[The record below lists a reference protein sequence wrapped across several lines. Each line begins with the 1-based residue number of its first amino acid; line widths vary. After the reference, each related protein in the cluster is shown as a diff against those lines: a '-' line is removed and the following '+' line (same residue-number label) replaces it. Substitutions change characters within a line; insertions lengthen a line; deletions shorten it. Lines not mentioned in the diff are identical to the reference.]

1 MSIMGWMLPVINLIW
16 LLLIIIG
23 ILVAAVKGQ
32 PEIITDTVIQAANL
46 GVRYSF
52 DLIGLMTFWLGI
64 MRLGEA
70 AGLVDILAKI
80 IRPFTSILFPSVPA
94 NHPAMG
100 AILLNISANVLG
112 LGNAATPFG
121 LKAMQELQLLNKN
134 SNEAS
139 DAMITFLA
147 INTSCIVIVPATI
160 IGVRVAAGSV
170 NPTEIVGTTLFA
182 TLIGMTIALTADKI
196 FRIFTRKG

>member
-1 MSIMGWMLPVINLIW
+1 MLSVINFIW

-23 ILVAAVKGQ
+23 IIVAAIKGQ
-32 PEIITDTVIQAANL
+32 PEMITDTVIQAANL

-80 IRPFTSILFPSVPA
+80 IRPFTKVLFPSVPA

-121 LKAMQELQLLNKN
+121 LKAMQELQSLNKN

-139 DAMITFLA
+139 DAMVTFLA

-160 IGVRVAAGSV
+160 IGVRVAAGSI
-170 NPTEIVGTTLFA
+170 NATEIVGTTLFA
-182 TLIGMTIALTADKI
+182 TLIGMTIALTADKV
-196 FRIFTRKG
+196 FRLFTRKG

>member
-1 MSIMGWMLPVINLIW
+1 MINFIW
-16 LLLIIIG
+16 LLLIVVG
-23 ILVAAVKGQ
+23 IVVAALKGQ
-32 PEIITDTVIQAANL
+32 PEIITDTVLHSANL
-46 GVRYSF
+46 GVKYSF

-64 MRLGEA
+64 MRLGEK
-70 AGLVDILAKI
+70 AGLVDILART
-80 IRPFTSILFPSVPA
+80 IRPFTKLLFPSVPA

-121 LKAMQELQLLNKN
+121 LKAMQELQVLNN
-134 SNEAS
+134 HRDEAS

-160 IGVRVAAGSV
+160 IGVRLAAGSL

-182 TLIGMTIALTADKI
+182 TIIGMSLALTADKV
-196 FRIFTRKG
+196 FRLFTRKG

>member
-1 MSIMGWMLPVINLIW
+1 MINLIW
-16 LLLIIIG
+16 LALIVIG
-23 ILVAAVKGQ
+23 ILVAAINGQ
-32 PEIITDTVIQAANL
+32 PEIITDTVLQAANL
-46 GVRYSF
+46 AVKYSF

-80 IRPFTSILFPSVPA
+80 IRPFTRFLFPSVPE

-100 AILLNISANVLG
+100 AILLNISANILG

-121 LKAMQELQLLNKN
+121 LKAMQELQTLNKN
-134 SNEAS
+134 SDTAS

-160 IGVRVAAGSV
+160 IGVRVAAGSL

-182 TLIGMTIALTADKI
+182 TLIGMIIALTADNL
-196 FRIFTRKG
+196 FRLFTRKG

>member
-1 MSIMGWMLPVINLIW
+1 MINIIW
-16 LLLIIIG
+16 LLLIVIG
-23 ILVAAVKGQ
+23 IIVAAGNGQ
-32 PEIITDTVIQAANL
+32 PEIITDTVLHSANL

-64 MRLGEA
+64 MRLAEK
-70 AGLVDILAKI
+70 AGLVDILARI
-80 IRPFTSILFPSVPA
+80 IRPVTKYLFPSVPG

-121 LKAMQELQLLNKN
+121 LKAMQELQTLNKN
-134 SNEAS
+134 SDEAS

-147 INTSCIVIVPATI
+147 INTSCIVVVPATI
-160 IGVRVAAGSV
+160 IGVRVAAGSI

-182 TLIGMTIALTADKI
+182 TCIGMSIALTADRI
-196 FRIFTRKG
+196 FRLFARKG

>member
-1 MSIMGWMLPVINLIW
+1 MLPVINLIW

-23 ILVAAVKGQ
+23 ILVAAIKGQ
-32 PEIITDTVIQAANL
+32 PEIITDTVIQSANL

-80 IRPFTSILFPSVPA
+80 IRPFTRVLFPSVPA

-160 IGVRVAAGSV
+160 IGVRVAAGSI

-182 TLIGMTIALTADKI
+182 TLIGMTIALTADKV
-196 FRIFTRKG
+196 FRLFTRKG

>member
-1 MSIMGWMLPVINLIW
+1 MINIIW
-16 LLLIIIG
+16 LLLIVVG
-23 ILVAAVKGQ
+23 ILVAAANGQ
-32 PEIITDTVIQAANL
+32 PEIITDTVLQAANL
-46 GVRYSF
+46 GVKYSF

-70 AGLVDILAKI
+70 AGLVDLLARM
-80 IRPFTSILFPSVPA
+80 IRPFTRLLFPSVPSD
-94 NHPAMG
+94 HPAMG
-100 AILLNISANVLG
+100 AILLNVSANILG

-121 LKAMQELQLLNKN
+121 LKAMQELQTLNKG
-134 SNEAS
+134 SDTAS

-160 IGVRVAAGSV
+160 IGVRLAAGSL

-182 TLIGMTIALTADKI
+182 TIIGMTISLTADKL
-196 FRIFTRKG
+196 FRIFARKG

>member
-1 MSIMGWMLPVINLIW
+1 VINLIW
-16 LLLIIIG
+16 LLLIVVGVI
-23 ILVAAVKGQ
+23 VAAAKGQ
-32 PEIITDTVIQAANL
+32 PEIITDTVLQAANL
-46 GVRYSF
+46 GVKYSF

-70 AGLVDILAKI
+70 AGLVDILAQA
-80 IRPFTSILFPSVPA
+80 IRPFTKFLFPSVPA

-121 LKAMQELQLLNKN
+121 LKAMQELQILNN
-134 SNEAS
+134 QSDEAS

-160 IGVRVAAGSV
+160 IGVRVAAGSL

-182 TLIGMTIALTADKI
+182 TLIGMVMALTTDKVL
-196 FRIFTRKG
+196 RQFTGKG

>member
-1 MSIMGWMLPVINLIW
+1 MINLIW

-23 ILVAAVKGQ
+23 ILVAAIKGQ
-32 PEIITDTVIQAANL
+32 PEIITDTVIQSANL

-80 IRPFTSILFPSVPA
+80 IRPFTRVLFPSVPA

-160 IGVRVAAGSV
+160 IGVRVAAGSI

-182 TLIGMTIALTADKI
+182 TLIGMTIALTADKV
-196 FRIFTRKG
+196 FRLFTRKG

>member
-1 MSIMGWMLPVINLIW
+1 MINFVW
-16 LLLIIIG
+16 LVLIIVGVI
-23 ILVAAVKGQ
+23 VAAGKGQ
-32 PEIITDTVIQAANL
+32 PEIITDTVLHAANL
-46 GVRYSF
+46 GVKYSF

-64 MRLGEA
+64 MRLGEK
-70 AGLVDILAKI
+70 AGLVNILARA
-80 IRPFTSILFPSVPA
+80 IRPFTKYLFPSVPA

-121 LKAMQELQLLNKN
+121 LKAMQELQTLNKN
-134 SNEAS
+134 SDEAS

-160 IGVRVAAGSV
+160 IGVRVAAGSL

-182 TLIGMTIALTADKI
+182 TCIGMSLALTADKV
-196 FRIFTRKG
+196 FRFFTRKG